1 MKALKSSL
9 IVFGTIGLI
18 FLGACSDSSQENN
31 PASNTETAA
40 NTTTP
45 AKTEMANSGNS
56 SKEQNDKDHSHE
68 SKSHEGKEHSH
79 GGQVVESGQYHL
91 EFVTEREVDGVHI
104 DLYLEKGEKHET
116 VSNAKVT
123 AQVQPPEGTEK
134 TLDLKYEAKGKHY
147 TALLPQTAAGQYQVK
162 VTADVEGEKVSG
174 RFSIKQ

>member
-1 MKALKSSL
+1 MKVLKSSL
-9 IVFGTIGLI
+9 ILLGTMGLI
-18 FLGACSDSSQENN
+18 LLGACSDSSQDNN

-45 AKTEMANSGNS
+45 AKIETTNSGNS
-56 SKEQNDKDHSHE
+56 SKEHNDEDHSHE
-68 SKSHEGKEHSH
+68 GNSHEDKEHSH

-91 EFVTEREVDGVHI
+91 EFVTEREADGVHM

-123 AQVQPPEGTEK
+123 AQVQPPDGTEK
-134 TLDLKYEAKGKHY
+134 RLDLKYEAEGKHY
-147 TALLPQTAAGQYQVK
+147 TALLPQTSAGQYQVK

-174 RFSIKQ
+174 RFSIQQ